1 MILVTDLSGVF
12 FNKGLTLSVE
22 ILSKKYN
29 LDPKKVRFVLNGTFA
44 EKYRTGLVDTEVF
57 WQEVKKEL
65 DIDNIEEFRQIFFDA
80 YTPQQP
86 YLDLIANIRKQGIKV
101 AYLSNNP
108 EDRVGYLDEKFGFIS
123 LFDFGLFSCEAHVRK
138 PAKSIYEKFLDKF
151 NLKGENI
158 IYVDDKEENL
168 VPAKELG
175 MKTIHFVG
183 EANMIRS
190 LKELSISI

>member
-101 AYLSNNP
+101 AYLSNSP
-108 EDRVGYLDEKFGFIS
+108 EDRVRYLDEKFGFIS

-138 PAKSIYEKFLDKF
+138 PAKGIYENFLDKF
-151 NLKGENI
+151 DLKGEDV

-168 VPAKELG
+168 IPARELG
-175 MKTIHFVG
+175 MEAVHFVG
-183 EANMIRS
+183 EVEMRS
-190 LKELSISI
+190 DLRKMGINI